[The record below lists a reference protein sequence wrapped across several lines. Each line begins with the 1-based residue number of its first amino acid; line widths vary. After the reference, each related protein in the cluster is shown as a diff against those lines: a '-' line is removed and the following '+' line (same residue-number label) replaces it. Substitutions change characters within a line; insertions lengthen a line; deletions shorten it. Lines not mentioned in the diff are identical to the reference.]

1 MKSLRELLKL
11 DQRERDRIEEEQ
23 KEIEG
28 GERAMAIAVVITAV
42 FGIIIVGL
50 ILAALT
56 EALIWTK

>member
-42 FGIIIVGL
+42 LGIIIVGL

>member
-28 GERAMAIAVVITAV
+28 GERAMAIAVVITV
-42 FGIIIVGL
+42 VLGIIIVGL